1 MRRIT
6 IAVLCAGVLAVAG
19 SGLGATGIHFIGVPT
34 HVFRGERVTF
44 RIYGATSPTCAVAIH
59 YTGGHVQKLAPKKPA
74 SGLVTW
80 TFRVPSVKPGPATL
94 RVTCGKTS
102 AIARFPV
109 QAALETPKLVVTRS
123 GFSQQSY
130 PFGTNSTLNY
140 GIAVH
145 NERLHTD
152 ATNAAIVVNAVDA
165 TNRVLGTAHISTALL
180 PEAETVFFGGEIDLP
195 TQTPVVKL
203 ETIFVSATPAAHV
216 PATPLLVSD
225 AVIQPDS
232 QGNVGNVHGQLLNK
246 YPRAMQSAIVG
257 VLIQDA
263 SGKVVGGGSGFAV
276 GPLSLGARE
285 AFRLDGPFTAIKWSS
300 GLTAVFTTVPTYV
313 TS

>member
-1 MRRIT
+1 MRRVA
-6 IAVLCAGVLAVAG
+6 IAVTCAVVLAAAG
-19 SGLGATGIHFIGVPT
+19 SGMGATGIHFLGVPT
-34 HVFRGERVTF
+34 QVFRGERVTF
-44 RIYGATSPTCAVAIH
+44 HIYGATTKTCSLAIH
-59 YTGGHVQKLAPKKPA
+59 YTGGRVQKFAPKKPSA
-74 SGLVTW
+74 GVITW

-94 RVTCGKTS
+94 RVTCGKSS

-130 PFGTNSTLNY
+130 PYSTNSAVNF
-140 GIAVH
+140 GIAVR

-152 ATNAAIVVNAVDA
+152 ATNASIVVNAVDA
-165 TNRVLGTAHISTALL
+165 TNRVLGTAHVTAALL
-180 PEAETVFFGGEIDLP
+180 PEAETIFLGGQIGLP
-195 TQTPVVKL
+195 TQTPVVRL
-203 ETIFVSATPAAHV
+203 ETIFVSATPAAHI
-216 PATPLLVSD
+216 PSTPLLVSD

-232 QGNVGNVHGQLLNK
+232 QNNVLNVHGQLLNK
-246 YPRAMQSAIVG
+246 YPRPMQSSIVG

-263 SGKVVGGGSGFAV
+263 SGKVVGGGTGFAV

-285 AFRLDGPFTAIKWSS
+285 AFELDGPFSAIKWSS
-300 GLTAVFTTVPTYV
+300 GLTAVFTTVPTYA